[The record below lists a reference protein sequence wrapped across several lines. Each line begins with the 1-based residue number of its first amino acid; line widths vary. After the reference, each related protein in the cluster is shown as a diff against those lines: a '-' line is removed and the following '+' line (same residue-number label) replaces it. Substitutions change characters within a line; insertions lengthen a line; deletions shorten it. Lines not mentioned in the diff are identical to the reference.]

1 MKTLVV
7 LGSRDPEGRT
17 ARSADAFLQ
26 GTAEAGSKGETLL
39 LPEMALE
46 RCRQCENS
54 GWGECHADGTC
65 VIEDDFAGVVDKIAS
80 ADVVAFATPVY
91 FGDLSES
98 MRAFL
103 DRLRRTCMHDAG
115 RARVQDTAAVG
126 ICMAGGSGGGSPS
139 CAVSL
144 DQVLSRCGFDLVDM
158 VLVRRQNLELKLDV
172 LRATGKWIAAHVA
185 P

>member
-1 MKTLVV
+1 MKTLVL

-26 GTAEAGSKGETLL
+26 GTAEAGSDGETLF

-46 RCRQCENS
+46 RCRQCESS
-54 GWGECHADGTC
+54 GWGECQAEGTC
-65 VIEDDFAGVVDKIAS
+65 VIDDDFAGLVDQIAAADAVV
-80 ADVVAFATPVY
+80 FATPVY

-115 RARVQDTAAVG
+115 RARVQGTAAVG
-126 ICMAGGSGGGSPS
+126 ICMAGGGGGGSPA

-144 DQVLSRCGFDLVDM
+144 DYVLSRCGFDLVDM

-172 LRATGKWIAAHVA
+172 LRVTGRWIAAYL
-185 P
+185 PP